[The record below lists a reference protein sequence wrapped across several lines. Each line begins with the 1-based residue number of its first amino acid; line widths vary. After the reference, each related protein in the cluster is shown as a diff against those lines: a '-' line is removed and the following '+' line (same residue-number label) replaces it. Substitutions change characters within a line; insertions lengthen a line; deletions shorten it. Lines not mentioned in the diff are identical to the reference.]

1 MNVVQGS
8 GTYDVSLSTTFD
20 ESNNCVGLNLTVDSG
35 TPFTV
40 GRAALL
46 RVKNESGA
54 LFPSR
59 IGDLKMTITY
69 KWTDSSQ
76 RRLLKIDGNIRT
88 CFKVAVE
95 SPAKEEYETWLAE
108 GNTPLSADSE

>member
-1 MNVVQGS
+1 
-8 GTYDVSLSTTFD
+8 
-20 ESNNCVGLNLTVDSG
+20 
-35 TPFTV
+35 
-40 GRAALL
+40 
-46 RVKNESGA
+46 
-54 LFPSR
+54 
-59 IGDLKMTITY
+59 MTITY

-76 RRLLKIDGNIRT
+76 RRLLKIDGDIRT